1 MGRQSEADS
10 PCEYTER
17 KTGIPKKT
25 PTFYVMSDDRFK
37 FKTSTMGDVEM
48 AAAPALSL
56 YEQGVHCQ
64 GQGEARALELHE
76 SAA

>member
-1 MGRQSEADS
+1 MIRKEKNRD
-10 PCEYTER
+10 PER
-17 KTGIPKKT
+17 KLPR
-25 PTFYVMSDDRFK
+25 PLSDDRFK
-37 FKTSTMGDVEM
+37 FKASTMGDVEM

-56 YEQGVHCQ
+56 YEQGVHCH